1 MRALFTSKFNKEIR
15 GLIALSFLFASVL
28 GNHWVGFA
36 HGISHSG
43 ISQEKVVTS
52 CTDQSPTLG
61 HSSAACHLLDA
72 LTLAGFIAAD
82 HQPPISISPSFNAV
96 ELLEIPSLARF
107 PVGLYQTR
115 APPTL
120 T

>member
-1 MRALFTSKFNKEIR
+1 MNKEIR

-28 GNHWVGFA
+28 GNHWIGFA

-43 ISQEKVVTS
+43 IVQEKAVIS
-52 CTDQSPTLG
+52 YADQSPTLG

-82 HQPPISISPSFNAV
+82 HRLPIGLSSSFVVV
-96 ELLEIPSLARF
+96 EPLEIPNFARS